1 MIAMLQTTYVLK
13 QFLPLL
19 DNETKIDWNNENTK
33 PEITV
38 VYSNI
43 SQRIRRIEQ
52 SNDPKYATS
61 QHGRWSKVWLVTNTA
76 TATTTTTTTTTTTP
90 CSRGLPEK
98 LTGPQLLKKFTEF
111 YRFRNFIIAFTRAPT
126 CPYSEP
132 DLSSPC
138 TPSHS
143 SKIHFNIILPSAPR
157 SYKGLLPSGFSIK
170 TLYAPLISSIRAT
183 CPAHLSSCFD
193 KNQKYLLESEGGRC
207 VELITLP
214 AASADGL
221 EFLGAA
227 TSWIPTSLSRCV

>member
-19 DNETKIDWNNENTK
+19 DNETKSDWNNENTK

-43 SQRIRRIEQ
+43 SQRIQTIEH
-52 SNDPKYATS
+52 SNDDNHATS
-61 QHGRWSKVWLVTNTA
+61 QHGRWSEIWLV
-76 TATTTTTTTTTTTP
+76 TTTTTTTITTATTTTSP

-98 LTGPQLLKKFTEF
+98 LIGPLLLKKFTAF
-111 YRFRNFIIAFTRAPT
+111 YTIRNFIITLTRAPT
-126 CPYSEP
+126 CPYPEP

-157 SYKGLLPSGFSIK
+157 SYKGLLPSGFSTK
-170 TLYAPLISSIRAT
+170 TPYAPLLCPIRAT

-193 KNQKYLLESEGGRC
+193 KKQKYLLESKGGPY

-214 AASADGL
+214 AASADCL
-221 EFLGAA
+221 EILGAA
-227 TSWIPTSLSRCV
+227 TSWVPTSVSRSV